1 MNKKIPKAKKYTT
14 FILTGLGERSEGWAE
29 GSSFKT
35 QTSKAW
41 VNLIVNDTNGAPLR
55 GIPLTN
61 GTELNNK
68 NIGGTWYT
76 NDKKTYATAYGELFL
91 DFKFINNT
99 INAKLRAKATAFNP
113 TFLGWTKTQT
123 KFKFKIMVI

>member
-1 MNKKIPKAKKYTT
+1 MSYWWFFLFHQEFSTKLK
-14 FILTGLGERSEGWAE
+14 
-29 GSSFKT
+29 
-35 QTSKAW
+35 
-41 VNLIVNDTNGAPLR
+41 
-55 GIPLTN
+55 
-61 GTELNNK
+61 ELNNK